1 MKKTLLLAAALAC
14 SGAVAQEKQVWACQ
28 QIEGTMLNWE
38 NNSWENYGV
47 APYNILFT
55 LDTSTTGSVKKS
67 NEDSADSLTC
77 NYFSGLVS
85 CHDLSLGTHYYF
97 NRASGKLGF
106 SALFGA
112 IWNTPNRDSVG
123 VSIFNCTKF

>member
-28 QIEGTMLNWE
+28 MEEGTLLNWE

-47 APYNILFT
+47 APYNVLFT
-55 LDTSTTGSVKKS
+55 LDTYTTGSVKKS

-77 NYFSGLVS
+77 KYFGGLYS
-85 CHDLSLGTHYYF
+85 CHDLSLGSHYYF
-97 NRASGKLGF
+97 NRDSGKLGF

-112 IWNTPNRDSVG
+112 IWNTPVRDSVG